1 MSAELRL
8 TVARDSVYGLAASP
22 TARDLAR
29 SDTDKNAGRT
39 ADGTPAVLA
48 ETEHIS
54 AALGPELQ
62 RVIDTTMERVAEI
75 ERQTLNE
82 ARDLMVSSEHDSR
95 DALERSSRL
104 VKSLEALTGTVSH
117 VTSTLRT
124 EVDEVTEALR
134 GLRESRVQLPEELL
148 EELVPRRSHDDGE
161 PAQPAPVEAEPPQ
174 AAALPDPQ
182 PRPEPSP
189 ELTDHIYLSEPPKS
203 NVPGWRGLF
212 RRRRSRA

>member
-1 MSAELRL
+1 MGLRL
-8 TVARDSVYGLAASP
+8 PVARASVYGLAASP
-22 TARDLAR
+22 TTRDLAR
-29 SDTDKNAGRT
+29 FDTDKNAGRT

-75 ERQTLNE
+75 ERQTLHE
-82 ARDLMVSSEHDSR
+82 AQDLMVSSEHDSR

-148 EELVPRRSHDDGE
+148 EELLPRRSPDDGE

-189 ELTDHIYLSEPPKS
+189 ELTDDIYLPEPPKGK
-203 NVPGWRGLF
+203 VRGRRGLF
-212 RRRRSRA
+212 RRRRRRA